1 MILLGYTFKDS
12 SLAEQ
17 ALTHPSYRH
26 FYHLKEDYER
36 LEFLGDSVVG
46 LAVSELLYRKYPD
59 TSDGELSHMCA
70 YLVSQKVLAQ
80 IAKENN
86 LDQLI
91 KIDLGEERS
100 GGRTNKHNL
109 ENVLEAVLAA
119 IFLDS
124 SYEIVLKII
133 ASLWEQHLI
142 LDVNIKSPK
151 SSLQEWSQ
159 KHFKSAPQYKLLN
172 KQGELHA
179 PIFTIEVQITNLK
192 SFTGIGNTKKEAE
205 IEAALKAL
213 DYLKTQGM
221 YDNK

>member
-26 FYHLKEDYER
+26 FHHLKEDYER
-36 LEFLGDSVVG
+36 LEFLGDSVLG
-46 LAVSELLYRKYPD
+46 LAISDLLYRKYPEI
-59 TSDGELSHMCA
+59 SDGELSNMCA
-70 YLVSQKVLAQ
+70 HLVSQKVLAQ

-100 GGRTNKHNL
+100 GGRDNKNNL

-124 SYEIVLKII
+124 SYETALEII
-133 ASLWEQHLI
+133 NTLWGPYLT
-142 LDVNIKSPK
+142 LDANIKNPK
-151 SSLQEWSQ
+151 SMLQEWSQ
-159 KHFKSAPQYKLLN
+159 KRFKSAPQYKMLS
-172 KQGELHA
+172 KQGQIHS
-179 PIFTIEVQITNLK
+179 PIFTIEVQISNFK
-192 SFTGIGNTKKEAE
+192 PFTGTGSTKKEAE
-205 IEAALKAL
+205 VEAAVKAL
-213 DYLKTQGM
+213 DYLKTEGI
-221 YDNK
+221 YEH